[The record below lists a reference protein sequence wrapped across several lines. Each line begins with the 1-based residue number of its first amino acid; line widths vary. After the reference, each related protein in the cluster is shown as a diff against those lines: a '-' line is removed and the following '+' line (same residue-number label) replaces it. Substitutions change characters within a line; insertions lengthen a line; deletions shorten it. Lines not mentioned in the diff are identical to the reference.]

1 MWCLKMA
8 PGGLIISKLAL
19 HASVDEDVLK
29 GLLCMKVS
37 LAAICGR
44 HHHSVRT
51 LLNEQLTRCPRS

>member
-19 HASVDEDVLK
+19 HASVDEEVLK

-37 LAAICGR
+37 PAVFCGR
-44 HHHSVRT
+44 HHRSVQT
-51 LLNEQLTRCPRS
+51 H